1 MMKNS
6 EKRNEKLYIITIIGS
21 ILILVGMMLYNHFSH
36 YFSISSKMQ
45 NMGMGMITETKQ
57 IIENYLTKNLHAVQ
71 TTAITLEYMIENQM
85 SPETIE
91 DFLIYESDKYTR
103 EIDENFTGI
112 YGFLNGEYIHG
123 AGWIPDEDYN
133 PTERDWYRSAKEAS
147 GEVTLVSP
155 YIDEITG
162 NLILSISKMF
172 PDQNSVISIDIT
184 LNEIQHIIATNP
196 MNDLGNTFLV
206 DKSGLII
213 SHCDQRE
220 NGKNYLSDGQ
230 MSSIIQTVF
239 SAPTSYFSR
248 ELYGND
254 CQILSKQI
262 TDDWYLVMVLDKK
275 LFFHDVHKSLTNNIL
290 LFSVLSSLIIFFYIY
305 TFKMLKK
312 SMETER
318 NSNKKIEQT
327 NSNLIRALVRTIDA
341 KDRYTNGHS
350 IRVAD
355 YAVRIA
361 KQLGKSKEE
370 QQIIYYSGL
379 LHDVGKIRVP
389 EDIINKPGKLTPE
402 EFEHIKLHPV
412 TGYQI
417 IKDIYD
423 DKMLALG
430 VKYHHERYDGKGY
443 PNGLSG
449 ENIPEI
455 ARIIGVADTYDAM
468 ASNRSYRKA
477 LPQEKVREEIVNGKG
492 TQFDPQIA
500 DIMLQM
506 IDEDTEYKL
515 KEDDSLQKTIL
526 FVDDDLM
533 NIRILEFIMKDDPL
547 YKIVSVTSGREALEL
562 IDKLKI
568 DLIILDVEMPD
579 MDGFETLKEIR
590 KKYDTPVAF
599 MTGNK
604 DIETIQKAAELGVED
619 YIGKPI
625 VPLSLK
631 ETIHNLFNE

>member
-21 ILILVGMMLYNHFSH
+21 ILILVGMMLYNYFSH

-155 YIDEITG
+155 YIDKITG

-533 NIRILEFIMKDDPL
+533 NIRISEFIMKDDPL

>member
-21 ILILVGMMLYNHFSH
+21 ILILVGMMLYNYFSH

-350 IRVAD
+350 MRVAD